1 MLVHRIIENLNFCE
15 IRGAVPL
22 LQGNTIGRHAG
33 RRKTRVPLVPLKP
46 NEFFNATSIFMS
58 RASLAQKSRV

>member
-22 LQGNTIGRHAG
+22 LQGNTCRHAG
-33 RRKTRVPLVPLKP
+33 GRKRRVPLVPLKP
-46 NEFFNATSIFMS
+46 NEFSNATSIFMS